1 MIDELGAAIVV
12 GLLTGSVY
20 SMVALG
26 IVLVYSASSIFNFA
40 QTEFGTTGLFAA
52 FAAVEFW
59 GWDYG
64 WAFLFGLAAAVA
76 MGLVTERL
84 VIYPLREASRVTL
97 LVATA
102 GVALAAIGLQFWLNN
117 ANPIRQM
124 PPMIDGIA
132 GTPFGIQVTWQQL
145 VTIGV
150 LLVVVVGLWA
160 FFRSPSGLA
169 IQAAQQEPTASEL
182 VGVSV
187 RRVSMMTWGIAAV
200 LGGLAGILSGP
211 NFTFSAAF
219 LTFGAGAALLPG
231 FMAAV
236 LAGMKSMPGALVGG
250 LVVGVVEQLGALS
263 FLNDNIPGSR
273 SVMLFAFLLIVL
285 LVRPQGVFVWE
296 FNPKTKAKAEAKA

>member
-1 MIDELGAAIVV
+1 MTIDELGAAIVV
-12 GLLTGSVY
+12 GVLTGSVY

-26 IVLVYSASSIFNFA
+26 IVLVYSASKIFNFA
-40 QTEFGTTGLFAA
+40 QTEFGTTGLFAS

-59 GWDYG
+59 GWGYG
-64 WAFLFGLAAAVA
+64 WGLLFGLAAAVA

-84 VIYPLREASRVTL
+84 VIYPLRDASRVTL
-97 LVATA
+97 LVGTA
-102 GVALAAIGLQFWLNN
+102 AVALAAIGLQFWLNN
-117 ANPIRQM
+117 DQPIRQM
-124 PPMIDGIA
+124 PPMVEGVA
-132 GTPFGIQVTWQQL
+132 GTPFGIPITYQQL
-145 VTIGV
+145 LTFGV
-150 LLVVVVGLWA
+150 LIVVVVALAA

-182 VGVSV
+182 VGISV
-187 RRVSMMTWGIAAV
+187 RRVSMMTWGIAAL

-250 LVVGVVEQLGALS
+250 LVVGIVEQLGALS
-263 FLNDNIPGSR
+263 IFADIPGSR
-273 SVMLFAFLLIVL
+273 SLMLFVFLLVVL
-285 LVRPQGVFVWE
+285 LVRPQGVFLFERSKKV
-296 FNPKTKAKAEAKA
+296 AAA